1 VTSIRRW
8 LEGLE
13 LGQYVETFEKNNIDF
28 DIARDLGDQDLKD
41 LGVTSMGHRKRL
53 FRIDSVSAA
62 PRRCERLLWRSAKV
76 RSGRVAAC
84 RNHSTRLTAY
94 YGQGRHPG
102 DSKSITVCTAGSELS
117 KVMSAKLHVV
127 TRQFI
132 ARRIDIGS
140 T

>member
-1 VTSIRRW
+1 MTSIRRW

-76 RSGRVAAC
+76 RSGHKGNVQVLHSLIAAFEDE
-84 RNHSTRLTAY
+84 A
-94 YGQGRHPG
+94 
-102 DSKSITVCTAGSELS
+102 D
-117 KVMSAKLHVV
+117 
-127 TRQFI
+127 
-132 ARRIDIGS
+132 RRILFFVLR
-140 T
+140 

>member
-1 VTSIRRW
+1 

-76 RSGRVAAC
+76 RSGHTQ
-84 RNHSTRLTAY
+84 RNSR
-94 YGQGRHPG
+94 
-102 DSKSITVCTAGSELS
+102 SC
-117 KVMSAKLHVV
+117 
-127 TRQFI
+127 I
-132 ARRIDIGS
+132 A
-140 T
+140 